1 MSDYSFMKSGQSTTS
16 QSSGGLFDMT
26 REDVEQLLCLFMS
39 NALELASTYTDL
51 CKRNTIT
58 KQDISMGMRLEVLN
72 FFNNHNFVKDFEE
85 IKQEYQQLKEEP
97 VVGYQIEYYNNI
109 AGVQQKTDEI
119 FDTEEDAENYIEKH
133 LSNYE
138 DITLL
143 EITES
148 DLKLDDI
155 VNKDGPEDPFARIS
169 SENYQSLDAK
179 DKEFIDKIHEH
190 YDKWDSWQPYIPI
203 QIMLKNVIDKS
214 PF

>member
-1 MSDYSFMKSGQSTTS
+1 MSDYSFMKSGQSTAS
-16 QSSGGLFDMT
+16 QTPGGLFDMS

-39 NALELASTYTDL
+39 NALEIASKYTSL

-72 FFNNHNFVKDFEE
+72 FFNNNNLAKDFEE
-85 IKQEYQQLKEEP
+85 IKQEYQELKQEP
-97 VVGYQIEYYNNI
+97 IIGYQIEYYNNI

-119 FDTEEDAENYIEKH
+119 FDTEEDAENYIDQH
-133 LSNYE
+133 LSTYE

-155 VNKDGPEDPFARIS
+155 VNKDGPEDPFARIT
-169 SENYQSLDAK
+169 SENYESLNSEDR
-179 DKEFIDKIHEH
+179 EFIDKIHEH
-190 YDKWDSWQPYIPI
+190 YDKWNTWQPYIPI
-203 QIMLKNVIDKS
+203 QLMLKNVIDNS
-214 PF
+214 PL